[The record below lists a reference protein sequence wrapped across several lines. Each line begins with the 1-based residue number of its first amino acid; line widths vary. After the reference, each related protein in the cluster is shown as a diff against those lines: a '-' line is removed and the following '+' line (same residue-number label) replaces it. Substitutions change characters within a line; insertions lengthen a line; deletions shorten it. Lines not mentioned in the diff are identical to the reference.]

1 MRAVV
6 AADGFR
12 SVWNER
18 LNNPTPSPTNY
29 APLGTTK
36 AFMRGNVVRTLV
48 GFRNKGAKVK
58 ETVFSSCPMKKEN
71 KLDTVRE

>member
-1 MRAVV
+1 M

-18 LNNPTPSPTNY
+18 LNNPTSPSPINY

-36 AFMRGNVVRTLV
+36 AFVRGNVVRTLV

-58 ETVFSSCPMKKEN
+58 ETVFSSCPIKKR
-71 KLDTVRE
+71 K